1 MSAKEKVLKLDPTAK
16 AVREMGKWF
25 VKVERGYISCDD
37 IESKAWT
44 YAIPKLLYPPE
55 KLA

>member
-1 MSAKEKVLKLDPTAK
+1 MTPKEKVLTLDPTAK
-16 AVREMGKWF
+16 AVREMGTWF
-25 VKVERGYISCDD
+25 IKSEKGYLSCNDL
-37 IESKAWT
+37 EEKAWV